1 MSSQPLE
8 EVPVDIIT
16 DSDTDTDFDIQIYFD
31 DTDSETDDPDI
42 QIDFDSD
49 SSESD
54 LEIIAETTGSAPNGA
69 SSLTTEAEST
79 LDLDNEW
86 TGWPQD
92 AEWPEDFALP
102 EFDKYMPEDLDLPRD
117 SENSESP
124 QDPKLPWDLDL
135 PPIRDPRRDPEFRGL
150 DFLDLESVDL
160 RKFILKKRLYELG
173 AANRNFESSKVP
185 VVQFSISMKILS

>member
-16 DSDTDTDFDIQIYFD
+16 DSDTDLDIQIYFD
-31 DTDSETDDPDI
+31 DTTDSETDDPDI

-54 LEIIAETTGSAPNGA
+54 LEIIAETTGSAPNGMPLP

-92 AEWPEDFALP
+92 A
-102 EFDKYMPEDLDLPRD
+102 
-117 SENSESP
+117 
-124 QDPKLPWDLDL
+124 
-135 PPIRDPRRDPEFRGL
+135 
-150 DFLDLESVDL
+150 
-160 RKFILKKRLYELG
+160 
-173 AANRNFESSKVP
+173 
-185 VVQFSISMKILS
+185 